1 MIETLMELV
10 FRVGHFK
17 GTSAFITKKVIE
29 KIKGTEREKERE
41 RKGSIII
48 QSIILMS
55 NRYNACPLYTHLT
68 S

>member
-17 GTSAFITKKVIE
+17 GTSAFIAKKVIE
-29 KIKGTEREKERE
+29 KIKGTERE